1 MTTNPES
8 KQAAQL
14 MHHSQQT
21 QEKVYNSSTIAYT
34 LETTTGELKDAAKK
48 MHHSPQMHNK
58 IYNS

>member
-21 QEKVYNSSTIAYT
+21 QEKVYNSLSVANTSEI
-34 LETTTGELKDAAKK
+34 TTDELKDSAKA
-48 MHHSPQMHNK
+48 MHHSPQMQNK